1 VTPSKRELDEWV
13 LRHRHLDPL
22 QLLAELT
29 GTLIR
34 LGRALPL
41 SDAGIVQAVF
51 EGLLATPRRPP
62 RPRIVKS

>member
-13 LRHRHLDPL
+13 LRHSHLDPL

-41 SDAGIVQAVF
+41 SDAGIVQAVV
-51 EGLLATPRRPP
+51 EGLFAIPRRLP
-62 RPRIVKS
+62 RPKLVKS